1 MKPRGLPGDL
11 LGELLMER
19 ELAAAQTGNVDA
31 RNAAQRIR
39 LGEGFPGGSRRRRW
53 PGSARRLA
61 PRGRET
67 RHDCRSDRRRPSRS
81 GPTRDASTIAAR
93 WSPQRC
99 PTRLSKIGPSTASSR
114 MQRDSNPRSPVIGT
128 TVVEAIPFAHPGT
141 SPCGSL
147 CTRKWRPL
155 LIPGSPQCDRRWP
168 PAGAGNSPL
177 FVVRPPLGAN
187 LVAEMAS
194 NPHIFGNVS
203 LGSGQ
208 SPIMAR

>member
-1 MKPRGLPGDL
+1 M
-11 LGELLMER
+11 
-19 ELAAAQTGNVDA
+19 
-31 RNAAQRIR
+31 
-39 LGEGFPGGSRRRRW
+39 
-53 PGSARRLA
+53 
-61 PRGRET
+61 
-67 RHDCRSDRRRPSRS
+67 RPSRS

-168 PAGAGNSPL
+168 PAGAGNPRFSSCAPRWARIWL
-177 FVVRPPLGAN
+177 PKWPQTRIYSAMSVWGVVKVRSWLGNSRIVQFHAIGTGI
-187 LVAEMAS
+187 LGRTLWRTLHL
-194 NPHIFGNVS
+194 NPSI
-203 LGSGQ
+203 
-208 SPIMAR
+208 

>member
-19 ELAAAQTGNVDA
+19 ERRGADGQCRRPKRCSAHPSRRGISA
-31 RNAAQRIR
+31 
-39 LGEGFPGGSRRRRW
+39 GSRRRRW

-67 RHDCRSDRRRPSRS
+67 RHDCQSHRRRPSRS

-128 TVVEAIPFAHPGT
+128 TVAEAIPFAHPGT

-177 FVVRPPLGAN
+177 FVVRRPLGAN
-187 LVAEMAS
+187 VVAEIAS
-194 NPHIFGNVS
+194 NAHIFGNVS